1 MLKINSMAKVIV
13 LKNPYKVRF
22 PNQKDDLLKIM
33 ESETAPSKYY
43 IWKTLDGYLFVYCDG
58 KWIGIQKYINGDY
71 ACKWA
76 VNPKP
81 GCDCEETMDINELKQ
96 EILNYIE
103 QNFDGV
109 STDLEQRLQALEN
122 KEDKDTIYNDSELR
136 TLIQQLDAENNNF
149 ITAVDV

>member
-1 MLKINSMAKVIV
+1 
-13 LKNPYKVRF
+13 
-22 PNQKDDLLKIM
+22 
-33 ESETAPSKYY
+33 
-43 IWKTLDGYLFVYCDG
+43 
-58 KWIGIQKYINGDY
+58 
-71 ACKWA
+71 
-76 VNPKP
+76 
-81 GCDCEETMDINELKQ
+81 MDINELKQ